1 MHFGRDRFRGQNNG
15 LGLAGLISVSIIPE
29 LSMGPFCV
37 TRSNSTQPN
46 PLQVEKLG
54 PNSTQPNTTN
64 KFNFLMQ
71 PNFIQPCFK
80 CTHTILSKF

>member
-37 TRSNSTQPN
+37 TRSNLTQPITSG
-46 PLQVEKLG
+46 KIR
-54 PNSTQPNTTN
+54 TQLDPTKYN
-64 KFNFLMQ
+64 
-71 PNFIQPCFK
+71 
-80 CTHTILSKF
+80 